1 MKKFSRILFLTILF
15 IGFQFSSKAA
25 EKVEYL
31 KTDWSFKGPF
41 GKFDRAALQRGY
53 QVYQEVCASC
63 HSLKYMSYRNLSE
76 EGGPQFSIQE
86 TNCLLYTSPS
96 PRD

>member
-15 IGFQFSSKAA
+15 IGFQFSSIAA
-25 EKVEYL
+25 EKGEYL

-53 QVYQEVCASC
+53 
-63 HSLKYMSYRNLSE
+63 
-76 EGGPQFSIQE
+76 
-86 TNCLLYTSPS
+86 
-96 PRD
+96 